1 MSLFANCQLFGN
13 LINDMFMVMTCHLA
27 SSVSEIMIIK
37 TRVFESCNG
46 NYSNLSELA
55 QSMGMSVSQIYRVC
69 ESKRRRSEKFII
81 GAKSGSPNYRLD
93 GFFYLD
99 AEPIPGNLVGTVV
112 THRFQYIIQLYTS
125 LNVPK
130 A

>member
-55 QSMGMSVSQIYRVC
+55 QSMGMSVSQIYRVR
-69 ESKRRRSEKFII
+69 ESKRRLSEKFII
-81 GAKSGSPNYRLD
+81 GLS
-93 GFFYLD
+93 
-99 AEPIPGNLVGTVV
+99 E
-112 THRFQYIIQLYTS
+112 
-125 LNVPK
+125 
-130 A
+130 